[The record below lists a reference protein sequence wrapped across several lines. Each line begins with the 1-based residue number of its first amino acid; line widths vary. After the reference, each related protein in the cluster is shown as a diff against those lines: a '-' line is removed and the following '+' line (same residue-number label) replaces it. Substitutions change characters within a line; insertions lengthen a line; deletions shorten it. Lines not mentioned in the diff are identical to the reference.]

1 MRPPSIATTTSVP
14 GTGNPVNQI
23 FVGVATTHSAIA
35 SVSGTGGYAVNFT
48 LTFKSPAPVGPGTYR
63 RTPYVGG

>member
-1 MRPPSIATTTSVP
+1 
-14 GTGNPVNQI
+14 
-23 FVGVATTHSAIA
+23 
-35 SVSGTGGYAVNFT
+35 VSGTGGYAVNFT